1 MMEIERN
8 NQSVIARLIG
18 FDGAPRQQQSVYG
31 QQRVFSDN
39 YLRKSV
45 SIGSCEN
52 RASRIRRT
60 SRPEIKKNLRND
72 DCQSTIVDCQTSGI
86 IERNLGNVKHG
97 SLPLFLRDS
106 STIFGWEFKRQLLE
120 RSKRSKVCME
130 IWSSKRDFNLGETHS
145 MLDLRLKQRSE
156 LGTQVG
162 IMGNEDWKHKSVAKL
177 PILKHLDLSSS
188 AYTKFKKTSKSD
200 SRLRSYNKKV
210 SANSKDVEFCVS
222 FAKDL
227 PFEEGFMP
235 LNRIDMDDELSMNTG
250 EAYQHSPN
258 SVLEQDN
265 SSSSEYGG
273 GVSMDFHGLS
283 IKLQILKLESE
294 ENQSKADAVTMSD
307 GHSTERSS
315 CVHENME
322 HFRCYGLK
330 DSQQFSYL
338 VNVLDKLGF
347 HGEKLEVSF
356 ERWHSPEHIIN
367 PLVFETLENKYKKQ
381 ESWKKSDRRL
391 LFDRIN
397 FGLTEIV
404 RSKPLRRKMSNFL
417 RDIIAEELWNMLLS
431 QEIEAN
437 ADLSKKAL
445 GKEPWLELADEVD
458 FIVGE
463 IEAFLFNELVT
474 ELVAI

>member
-1 MMEIERN
+1 M
-8 NQSVIARLIG
+8 V
-18 FDGAPRQQQSVYG
+18 
-31 QQRVFSDN
+31 
-39 YLRKSV
+39 
-45 SIGSCEN
+45 
-52 RASRIRRT
+52 
-60 SRPEIKKNLRND
+60 
-72 DCQSTIVDCQTSGI
+72 
-86 IERNLGNVKHG
+86 
-97 SLPLFLRDS
+97 
-106 STIFGWEFKRQLLE
+106 
-120 RSKRSKVCME
+120 
-130 IWSSKRDFNLGETHS
+130 
-145 MLDLRLKQRSE
+145 
-156 LGTQVG
+156 
-162 IMGNEDWKHKSVAKL
+162 
-177 PILKHLDLSSS
+177 
-188 AYTKFKKTSKSD
+188 
-200 SRLRSYNKKV
+200 
-210 SANSKDVEFCVS
+210 
-222 FAKDL
+222 
-227 PFEEGFMP
+227 
-235 LNRIDMDDELSMNTG
+235 
-250 EAYQHSPN
+250 
-258 SVLEQDN
+258 
-265 SSSSEYGG
+265 
-273 GVSMDFHGLS
+273 GLS

-294 ENQSKADAVTMSD
+294 ENQSKADVVTMID

-322 HFRCYGLK
+322 HCRCYELK

-356 ERWHSPEHIIN
+356 ERWHSPERIIN
-367 PLVFETLENKYKKQ
+367 PLVFETLENTYKKQ
-381 ESWKKSDRRL
+381 ESWNKSDRRL

-404 RSKPLRRKMSNFL
+404 RSKVLRRKMSNFF